1 MLWKN
6 RWTGGWFLRRAAD
19 QPKRARTQ
27 DNQIL
32 ISAYDK
38 ILSRT
43 SSYNCLMIGELPV
56 RPRVSSPSVPGFQAQ
71 NRAFNLIR
79 ATFRH
84 LIHRQLHDG
93 SLTITDNQRKV
104 LYGWHPPKDGIF
116 NLRPLL
122 RLPASHYER

>member
-1 MLWKN
+1 MKEQLSQQEASIELLSCDN
-6 RWTGGWFLRRAAD
+6 SRR
-19 QPKRARTQ
+19 
-27 DNQIL
+27 
-32 ISAYDK
+32 
-38 ILSRT
+38 
-43 SSYNCLMIGELPV
+43 
-56 RPRVSSPSVPGFQAQ
+56 
-71 NRAFNLIR
+71 IR